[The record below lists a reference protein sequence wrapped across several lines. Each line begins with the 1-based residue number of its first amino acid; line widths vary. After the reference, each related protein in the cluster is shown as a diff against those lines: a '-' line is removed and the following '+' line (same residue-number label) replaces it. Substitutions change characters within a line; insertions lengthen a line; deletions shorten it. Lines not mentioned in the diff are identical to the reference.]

1 MAEKPKQ
8 KQKTQ
13 SLCYILDKFAFE
25 KTMTVTIEIIH
36 QPYRTVNIYF
46 GPNYLLQHMGAEG
59 NLCSKSY
66 PFSLSL
72 PWDIKYKA
80 SLAMKAFNNLG
91 NRSMKWTFSSNCLL

>member
-25 KTMTVTIEIIH
+25 KTVTVTIEIIH

-66 PFSLSL
+66 PLSLSL
-72 PWDIKYKA
+72 PWGHKIQ
-80 SLAMKAFNNLG
+80 SI
-91 NRSMKWTFSSNCLL
+91 FSNEGF